1 MQETYNIP
9 PGRLTEGTIERGHGR
24 VKLITICFSRNTS
37 FKAEITDVLTRCLWA
52 SDVLL
57 LWERHY
63 GQKMKVAVRK
73 IKYHNDEKD
82 DEEEEED
89 EDMLE
94 NGDDYYGDFFD
105 LMSN

>member
-1 MQETYNIP
+1 VQETYSIP
-9 PGRLTEGTIERGHGR
+9 PGRFTEGTIERGHGR
-24 VKLITICFSRNTS
+24 VKLNTNCFSRNHS
-37 FKAEITDVLTRCLWA
+37 FKAQITDVLTRCLWA

-73 IKYHNDEKD
+73 AKYGN
-82 DEEEEED
+82 DEEEEEEEE

-94 NGDDYYGDFFD
+94 NGDEYYGDFFD
-105 LMSN
+105 MMGN